1 MKISSFTHSGM
12 VRTNN
17 EDSCLVVPPWSN
29 IALEKG
35 VCMFVV
41 ADGMGGQ
48 NAGEIAS
55 GMAVKITAEWL
66 EQNTIDQLS
75 ISLVEDLI
83 SQINQQIW
91 NYAQKNPDAAG
102 MGTTY
107 TMMIIKGSDAIVG
120 HIGDSRLY
128 RYRDDKLE
136 QITNDHSL
144 VAEQVKSGKLSPEQ
158 ARVHP
163 TRHILSRVLGPRQ
176 FVVPDIFKL
185 ELKENDVFLICS
197 DGVNGMIEDKK
208 IAEIIKTVD
217 LPELAQAII
226 EAANAGGGKDN
237 CTAVSFCIDQLPF
250 VIPGRFS
257 FDRLRDI
264 ISHWRDAGTI

>member
-12 VRTNN
+12 VRNNN
-17 EDSCLVVPPWSN
+17 EDSCLVIPPWSS
-29 IALEKG
+29 LSVEKG
-35 VCMFVV
+35 VCVFAV

-48 NAGEIAS
+48 NAGEVAS
-55 GMAVKITAEWL
+55 GLAVKTTIEWL
-66 EQNTIDQLS
+66 ESNTIDQLS

-91 NYAQKNPDAAG
+91 SYAQRNPEAAG

-107 TMMIIKGSDAIVG
+107 TMVIIKASDAIVG

-128 RYRDDKLE
+128 RYRNDKLE
-136 QITNDHSL
+136 QMTNDHSL
-144 VAEQVKSGKLSPEQ
+144 VAEQVKSGKLSLEQ
-158 ARVHP
+158 ARIHP
-163 TRHILSRVLGPRQ
+163 TRHILSRVLGARQ

-185 ELKENDVFLICS
+185 DLNQKDIFLICS
-197 DGVNGMIEDKK
+197 DGVNGMIEDKE
-208 IAEIIKTVD
+208 IAELIKNVD
-217 LPELAQAII
+217 LPELAQAVV

-237 CTAVSFCIDQLPF
+237 CTAVAFCIDQLPF

-257 FDRLRDI
+257 LDRLRDI
-264 ISHWRDAGTI
+264 ISHWRDAGAI